1 MMNSRWR
8 KPQQIWSITDE
19 TCSSGFRARDSSGS
33 NGSIPPLSSPSRSP
47 TNRSPSPSSW
57 YQQHLQQFCCFGTSF
72 IELWLTISTYSIRKQ
87 SGVVMPSLMLK
98 RRFKTVLLYFH
109 PAKWSTMVVW
119 FDSSLENCLEQIVK
133 PLPRNFRRV
142 SISPSCRLSDNCL
155 RSYWSL
161 MCRSSSGNLHLF
173 NLLCC
178 SHSPLPQLPV
188 RVVGEPRH
196 PCLPAVSWAWSCSPC
211 NVDIWKKNRFI
222 WLYL

>member
-1 MMNSRWR
+1 MNSRWR

-98 RRFKTVLLYFH
+98 RRFKTVLLYVF
-109 PAKWSTMVVW
+109 
-119 FDSSLENCLEQIVK
+119 
-133 PLPRNFRRV
+133 
-142 SISPSCRLSDNCL
+142 SPSQMVNYGGLVWLKPWELSGANCQT
-155 RSYWSL
+155 
-161 MCRSSSGNLHLF
+161 SSEEFSESIHIPILPPERQLF
-173 NLLCC
+173 KVILIAD
-178 SHSPLPQLPV
+178 V
-188 RVVGEPRH
+188 
-196 PCLPAVSWAWSCSPC
+196 
-211 NVDIWKKNRFI
+211 
-222 WLYL
+222 

>member
-1 MMNSRWR
+1 MRPVAAVSEPGTPLVQMDPFLLCQVQAGLPQTAHLHHHHDISSIFNSST
-8 KPQQIWSITDE
+8 P
-19 TCSSGFRARDSSGS
+19 
-33 NGSIPPLSSPSRSP
+33 
-47 TNRSPSPSSW
+47 
-57 YQQHLQQFCCFGTSF
+57 F
-72 IELWLTISTYSIRKQ
+72 IEQWLTISTYSIRKQ